1 MCDLYLSLTEDISF
15 RVDILQ
21 TSKWVAQR
29 HWTYIINTKSLANIL
44 KNTWLTKIISLDI
57 MNLKLNKFLGFM
69 RFSIWIKIQIP
80 NINQNYLYQTQ
91 LKHITHTVIPISNI
105 HFSWLLILIGNKPNR
120 FFMDFWI
127 LPITR
132 IESLIGLK
140 VCLILNCY

>member
-1 MCDLYLSLTEDISF
+1 
-15 RVDILQ
+15 
-21 TSKWVAQR
+21 
-29 HWTYIINTKSLANIL
+29 
-44 KNTWLTKIISLDI
+44 
-57 MNLKLNKFLGFM
+57 MNLNLNKILGFM

-127 LPITR
+127 LPITK
-132 IESLIGLK
+132 IESLIDLK